1 MNSQVCET
9 GTKQASGSPSFLIPT
24 RRSFLQAAVVHC
36 RRLPLSSSSQHLPSI
51 TTINMP
57 LSGSESGV
65 LLVILKWAE
74 PRMRSTGNL
83 ALILILVLGVIVVNR
98 WQRKPKLPKV
108 PILKLSP
115 LPGKAGAAEDVAAFV
130 RNGRDVM
137 QAGYDQY
144 SKHGQNYLLR

>member
-1 MNSQVCET
+1 
-9 GTKQASGSPSFLIPT
+9 
-24 RRSFLQAAVVHC
+24 
-36 RRLPLSSSSQHLPSI
+36 
-51 TTINMP
+51 MP

-74 PRMRSTGNL
+74 PRMRSTGSL
-83 ALILILVLGVIVVNR
+83 ALILILVLGAIVVNR

-115 LPGKAGAAEDVAAFV
+115 LPGKAGVAEDVAAFV